1 MLVSDRAALCIDAC
15 SVNYTTVQMAA
26 GPASLYDGMC
36 TLKSEPALAFAYG
49 EACGVPASRGVPER
63 CMRVPVQETK
73 ASAAQQGRHVE
84 APPVRPLHGP
94 GRLLAIHPT
103 QVRTLRQHSFTHTT
117 MWRSHRLF

>member
-15 SVNYTTVQMAA
+15 SVNYITVQMAV

-63 CMRVPVQETK
+63 CMRVPAQETK

-94 GRLLAIHPT
+94 GRLLAVHPA
-103 QVRTLRQHSFTHTT
+103 QVRTSRERNCARMTL
-117 MWRSHRLF
+117 